1 MRQDGGGE
9 WSLNGPH
16 EPQIRKLR
24 ASANWASRRTV
35 PRLYLPENLIPR
47 ELLILR
53 GAPWTSASVY
63 SVLPIEARGWRA
75 RGHH

>member
-1 MRQDGGGE
+1 MRQGWE
-9 WSLNGPH
+9 RVSLNGPQ
-16 EPQIRKLR
+16 EPRIRKLR
-24 ASANWASRRTV
+24 ASANWALRGTV

-53 GAPWTSASVY
+53 GAPWTPGSVY
-63 SVLPIEARGWRA
+63 SALPIEARGWSS

>member
-1 MRQDGGGE
+1 MRQNGGG
-9 WSLNGPH
+9 WSLNGPQ

-24 ASANWASRRTV
+24 ASANWASRGTV

-53 GAPWTSASVY
+53 GAPWTSGSVY
-63 SVLPIEARGWRA
+63 SVLPFEAWGWRS